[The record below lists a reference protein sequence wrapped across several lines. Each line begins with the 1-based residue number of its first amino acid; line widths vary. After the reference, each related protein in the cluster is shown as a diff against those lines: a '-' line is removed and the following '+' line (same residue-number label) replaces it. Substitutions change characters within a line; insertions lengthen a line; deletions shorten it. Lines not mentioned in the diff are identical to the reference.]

1 MYSAFPEYKSYSMLG
16 IIAIACS
23 LTYYYMSKDNKYST
37 DIDDDY
43 VISNILNFEF

>member
-1 MYSAFPEYKSYSMLG
+1 MYSKLPEYKSYSMLG

-23 LTYYYMSKDNKYST
+23 LTYYYMSKDSK